1 MKTTETR
8 NLVSPPIFPHRIDQP
23 LRTGEKPPVLAF
35 DGLVKRY
42 GRTIAVDNLSLK
54 LQRGEVFGF
63 LGPNGAGKTSTIR
76 MLCGLTRPSAGSGTV
91 LGFDIWTERFEIR
104 SHLGLF

>member
-8 NLVSPPIFPHRIDQP
+8 KLVSPSTFTHRIDQP
-23 LRTGEKPPVLAF
+23 TLAGEKQPLLVF

-42 GRTIAVDNLSLK
+42 GRTIAVDNLSLN
-54 LQRGEVFGF
+54 LQSGEVFGF

-76 MLCGLTRPSAGSGTV
+76 ILCGLT
-91 LGFDIWTERFEIR
+91 
-104 SHLGLF
+104 